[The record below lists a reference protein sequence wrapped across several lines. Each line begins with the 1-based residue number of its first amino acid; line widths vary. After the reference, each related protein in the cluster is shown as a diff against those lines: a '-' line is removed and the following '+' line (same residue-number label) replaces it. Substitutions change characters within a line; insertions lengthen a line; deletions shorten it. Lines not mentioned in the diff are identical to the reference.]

1 MRNSPIVRRW
11 SMIREA
17 AMQIE
22 AIRRPFTVEEY
33 DRMVEVGILG
43 KEDHVEL
50 IEGEI
55 LEMSPIG
62 DRHAA
67 CVDRAAVLLLPPLVG
82 ASIVRIQGPIRLGD
96 YSKPQPDLI
105 LLRYQRDF
113 FASGSPVTQDAHL
126 VIEVSDSSIQYDR
139 GPKLQVYARHGVRE
153 VWIEDLTTD
162 RLLVFRDAEGG
173 SYKTQ
178 LSLSPGDS
186 IAPQAFP
193 QLVLSV
199 ANLLGLDPVE

>member
-1 MRNSPIVRRW
+1 MRNGSIGRRW
-11 SMIREA
+11 GMIREA

-22 AIRRPFTVEEY
+22 VLRRPFTVDEY

-62 DRHAA
+62 SRHEA

-82 ASIVRIQGPIRLGD
+82 QSIVRVQGSIRLGD
-96 YSKPQPDLI
+96 YSRPQPDLI
-105 LLRYQRDF
+105 LLQHRKDYY
-113 FASGSPVTQDAHL
+113 APSGPVTRDALL
-126 VIEVSDSSIQYDR
+126 VIEVADSSIRYDH
-139 GPKLQVYARHGVRE
+139 GPKLRVYARHRVRE

-162 RLLVFRDAEGG
+162 TLLVFRNPASGTYG
-173 SYKTQ
+173 TQ
-178 LSLSPGDS
+178 LTLRSGDS
-186 IAPQAFP
+186 IAPEAFP
-193 QLVLSV
+193 ELVLPVS
-199 ANLLGLDPVE
+199 ALLGLDLDE

>member
-1 MRNSPIVRRW
+1 MLGCNTMQV
-11 SMIREA
+11 EA
-17 AMQIE
+17 L
-22 AIRRPFTVEEY
+22 RRPFSVDEY
-33 DRMVEVGILG
+33 DRMVQVGILG
-43 KEDHVEL
+43 KEDRVEL

-82 ASIVRIQGPIRLGD
+82 ESIVRIQGPIRLGD

-105 LLRYQRDF
+105 LLRYDKGF
-113 FASGSPVTQDAHL
+113 FAIRGPVTKDAHL

-139 GPKLQVYARHGVRE
+139 GPKLRVYARHGVRE

-162 RLLVFRDAEGG
+162 TLLVFRDAIGNTYN
-173 SYKTQ
+173 SQ
-178 LSLSPGDS
+178 LILK
-186 IAPQAFP
+186 
-193 QLVLSV
+193 
-199 ANLLGLDPVE
+199 